1 MDYWEF
7 GRRVQQIREVLLK
20 MTQVEVARELQVAQA
35 IISRV
40 ERGEN
45 ISLKFV
51 LEFMELLQR
60 NNLVAHQLFREPFE
74 LELLLGDKPTPNIDD
89 RAFELIKKMKDHA
102 KEDLEN
108 MIVLME
114 IMREKK
120 K

>member
-35 IISRV
+35 VISRV

-51 LEFMELLQR
+51 LEFMDLLKR
-60 NNLVAHQLFREPFE
+60 KNLVAYRLFREPFE
-74 LELLLGDKPTPNIDD
+74 LELLLGDKPTPKIDE
-89 RAFELIKKMKDHA
+89 RAFELIKKLKDHA

-114 IMREKK
+114 IMKQK
-120 K
+120 GK